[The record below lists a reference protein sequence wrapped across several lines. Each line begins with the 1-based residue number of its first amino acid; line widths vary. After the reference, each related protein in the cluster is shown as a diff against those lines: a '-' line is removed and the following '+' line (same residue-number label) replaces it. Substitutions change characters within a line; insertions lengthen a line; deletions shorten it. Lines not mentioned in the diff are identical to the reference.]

1 MPGRLKETPS
11 IKRARQ
17 RAIDAQRKKNRLGAQ
32 ASADL
37 YSEEESKKRIRKS
50 RMKSAGK
57 AGRRASSTAIL
68 KFSGG
73 Y

>member
-17 RAIDAQRKKNRLGAQ
+17 RAIDAQRKKQQ
-32 ASADL
+32 ASAGL

-50 RMKSAGK
+50 RMKSAER
-57 AGRRASSTAIL
+57 AGRKAASTAL

>member
-1 MPGRLKETPS
+1 MPGRLKETPA

-17 RAIDAQRKKNRLGAQ
+17 RAIDAQRKKQYAKTG
-32 ASADL
+32 L
-37 YSEEESKKRIRKS
+37 YSTKESEKRIMKS
-50 RMKSAGK
+50 RMKSAEK
-57 AGRRASSTAIL
+57 AGRKAASTAL